1 MGRVEKA
8 IDIQPEHIKEAM
20 NKGDFHVRSTES
32 KDKWYQL
39 SFSGK
44 DGMPKCTCQD
54 FSHTGLPC
62 KHFFAIFEHNAE
74 WKWDSLASRYREN
87 PHICLDDDIVFS
99 QVDYNDY
106 SLPTEVHSDIKQAL
120 LHPPK
125 PTLHM

>member
-1 MGRVEKA
+1 MDRLEKA

-39 SFSGK
+39 SFGGK

-62 KHFFAIFEHNAE
+62 KHFFAIFEYNAE
-74 WKWDSLASRYREN
+74 WKWDSLPSRYREN

-99 QVDYNDY
+99 QVDLTMITPFQI
-106 SLPTEVHSDIKQAL
+106 SSQ
-120 LHPPK
+120 
-125 PTLHM
+125 